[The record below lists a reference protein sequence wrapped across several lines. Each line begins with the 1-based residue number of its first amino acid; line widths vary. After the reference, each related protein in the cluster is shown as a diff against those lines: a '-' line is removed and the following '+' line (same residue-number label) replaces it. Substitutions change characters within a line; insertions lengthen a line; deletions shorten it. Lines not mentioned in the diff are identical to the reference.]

1 MLAYFACASGLFL
14 VLFLWYFNARSTSA
28 ILAIAEAIRIMGCV
42 SQKESMVGVGLKLGL
57 IVGNMSEGIMG
68 AVGGLLLGRVVVA
81 VGEGLGPSVGEL
93 VIVGLLVG
101 VGSSEGLVPVATFGV
116 LVSIIVEV
124 GVGIAVVAGGGVVD
138 CVGLGALELLSMAYR
153 AAPIIMP
160 LVLSLENET
169 ICPISVFPS
178 R

>member
-1 MLAYFACASGLFL
+1 MQYWQLQKLLGLWVVLARRNQWWC
-14 VLFLWYFNARSTSA
+14 W
-28 ILAIAEAIRIMGCV
+28 AEA
-42 SQKESMVGVGLKLGL
+42 GL
-57 IVGNMSEGIMG
+57 IVGNKSEGIMG

-93 VIVGLLVG
+93 VIVGLLGG

-169 ICPISVFPS
+169 ICPVSVFPS